1 MQNRWKSKTM
11 WVGIISAFVLAYNSI
26 AENFGLPTLV
36 DGAAEF
42 IVNIILTGLTAF
54 GVVNNPTNSDGL

>member
-11 WVGIISAFVLAYNSI
+11 WVGIISALVLAYNSI
-26 AENFGLPTLV
+26 AENFGLPILV

>member
-11 WVGIISAFVLAYNSI
+11 WIGIISAIILAYNSI

>member
-11 WVGIISAFVLAYNSI
+11 WVGIISAIILAYNSI

>member
-11 WVGIISAFVLAYNSI
+11 WVGIISAIILAYNSI

-36 DGAAEF
+36 DGASEF